1 VAQAEGDYF
10 DWAVKTVRVDDTW
23 LSIPIGTSTS
33 AQVYRISFFQEAGW
47 DDPVNN
53 PPDTWEDLFRIGV
66 ELKKR
71 GTPLGQ
77 AFGHSTGDPPSFAY
91 SFMWAYGAMEV
102 EEDGKT
108 VAFNKPE
115 FVDGMK
121 LLLSYWTQA
130 FDETGLSWD
139 DATNNR
145 AYLAGQI
152 AWTFNGSSIY
162 IAAQKDAPTSPRT
175 PCTTS
180 SRKGRP
186 GASTTWAASRSGFRV
201 TLRTS
206 RARRRSWS
214 GGGLPSS
221 SGAGWIS

>member
-1 VAQAEGDYF
+1 MP
-10 DWAVKTVRVDDTW
+10 T
-23 LSIPIGTSTS
+23 GTSTS
-33 AQVYRISFFQEAGW
+33 AFAYRVSYFQQVGATEF
-47 DDPVNN
+47 PK
-53 PPDTWEDLFRIGV
+53 TWEELFEVGKK
-66 ELKKR
+66 LKAMGK
-71 GTPLGQ
+71 PLGQ
-77 AFGHSTGDPPSFAY
+77 ALGHSTGDPPSFAY
-91 SFMWAYGAMEV
+91 PYMWCYGAMEV

-108 VAFNKPE
+108 VAFNRPE

-121 LLLSYWTQA
+121 RFIQA
-130 FDETGLSWD
+130 WKDCYDETGLSWD

-206 RARRRSWS
+206 
-214 GGGLPSS
+214 
-221 SGAGWIS
+221 